1 MDEESHR
8 VVLNLYDL
16 SRGLARQFSATLLG
30 KPMEGIW
37 HTGIVVYGNEYYYGA
52 GIQQT
57 LSGNTPFGTPIC
69 VMELGFTHVPED
81 VFEAYLIEISPRYTA
96 ETYSLLGHNCNN
108 FSNEVAQFLV
118 GSTIPDYILQLP
130 NEVSNSPIGRLMF
143 PKIPEVSSRQPT
155 SSSASIPFL
164 DSNVGE
170 LGGDGVGL
178 NSTSL
183 AVEPDAEAGQ
193 QKLAG
198 KTVDETLLRDAR
210 AVIRDTISRE
220 FASIVVSGKFRAREA
235 ATLAARRVMN
245 RYGNSNT
252 SSSASQD

>member
-1 MDEESHR
+1 M
-8 VVLNLYDL
+8 VPNIALTVPMIQNLET
-16 SRGLARQFSATLLG
+16 TL
-30 KPMEGIW
+30 KS
-37 HTGIVVYGNEYYYGA
+37 GA
-52 GIQQT
+52 
-57 LSGNTPFGTPIC
+57 
-69 VMELGFTHVPED
+69 V
-81 VFEAYLIEISPRYTA
+81 
-96 ETYSLLGHNCNN
+96 
-108 FSNEVAQFLV
+108 
-118 GSTIPDYILQLP
+118 
-130 NEVSNSPIGRLMF
+130 